1 MEKISIAGNK
11 LVVAVTIIKIIGG
24 TNMIIWILL
33 SALVI
38 TVAAILVGVVF
49 GYTKSTNYR
58 KGIFLGIVA
67 CVALFVFCMAI
78 SGIYHSEVNELQAQY
93 NNIMLYDEIVEL
105 CDNEQVRFGHYEK
118 IEAFNAE
125 YDRLVE
131 LEEGFMLGALFPKD
145 WSADMGK
152 IDFYFRGV
160 NDGHEG

>member
-1 MEKISIAGNK
+1 
-11 LVVAVTIIKIIGG
+11 
-24 TNMIIWILL
+24 MIIWILL

-58 KGIFLGIVA
+58 KGICVGIVA
-67 CVALFVFCMAI
+67 CIALFVFCMAI
-78 SGIYHSEVNELQAQY
+78 SGIYCSEVNELQAQY
-93 NNIMLYDEIVEL
+93 NDIMLYDEIVEL

-145 WSADMGK
+145 WSADMNK
-152 IDFYFRGV
+152 IDFNFRGV
-160 NDGHEG
+160 N